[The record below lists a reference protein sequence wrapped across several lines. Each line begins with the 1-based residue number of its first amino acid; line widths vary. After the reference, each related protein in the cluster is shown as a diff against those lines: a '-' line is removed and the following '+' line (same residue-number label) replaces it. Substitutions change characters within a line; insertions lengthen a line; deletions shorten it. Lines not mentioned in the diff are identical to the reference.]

1 MACPLLDP
9 ERESVTLPYGR
20 HAMGIAKA
28 KETDMKTA
36 MRFAVAVLI
45 IGAALGMS
53 GCTDDATR
61 NMLTV
66 VSVND
71 GNTMFSDLI
80 NTADTL
86 KPFIPI
92 DEVPVTFGNI
102 PNGYATPPLAPGTPY
117 SEIVVTGYTVTY
129 DNGIYSPV
137 SGGLNVRV
145 SSGGTADGTIT
156 LNNSGEKGALLGAI
170 GGTVT
175 TTARITFNGYNYING
190 ANNGEAVTAT
200 AAMTVQVGNFGD
212 E

>member
-1 MACPLLDP
+1 
-9 ERESVTLPYGR
+9 
-20 HAMGIAKA
+20 
-28 KETDMKTA
+28 MKTG

-53 GCTDDATR
+53 GCTDEATR
-61 NMLTV
+61 NVLTV

-80 NTADTL
+80 NEADTL

-102 PNGYATPPLAPGTPY
+102 PNGNATPPLAPGTPY
-117 SEIVVTGYTVTY
+117 SEIVVTGYSVTY

-137 SGGLNVRV
+137 SGGMTVRV
-145 SSGGTADGTIT
+145 PSGGTSDATIT
-156 LNNSGEKGALLGAI
+156 LNNSGEKGALIGTL

-175 TTARITFNGYNYING
+175 TTARITFTGYNYVNG
-190 ANNGEAVTAT
+190 SVNGEGLTAN
-200 AAMTVQVGNFGD
+200 AAITVQVGNFGD